1 MLNLRN
7 TTTADIPTL
16 QTLEALAA
24 QRFLA
29 IPELAILAHSEVTD
43 SQLHEQCIIQ
53 RLSWL
58 VEDARG
64 SVLGFCYAQELAD
77 SLYLAE
83 ISSHPAARGMGVG
96 HMLVAHTRKIAAD
109 RGLPGVTLTT
119 YRDIPWNAPWYQRQ
133 GFIVL
138 EASSFCSELRDIV
151 QSQAA
156 ALKLLPRC
164 VMWSATHEK

>member
-7 TTTADIPTL
+7 TIQADIPTL

-43 SQLHEQCIIQ
+43 SQRHKQSIIQ

-64 SVLGFCYAQELAD
+64 RILGFCYAQELAD

-83 ISSHPAARGMGVG
+83 ISSHPAARGMGIG
-96 HMLVAHTRKIAAD
+96 HKLVAHVRKTAAD
-109 RGLPGVTLTT
+109 RDLSGVTLTT

-138 EASSFCSELRDIV
+138 EASSLCSELRDIV
-151 QSQAA
+151 QHQT
-156 ALKLLPRC
+156 ALMLLPRC
-164 VMWSATHEK
+164 VMWSASHEKI